1 MHLNSFILEIHY
13 CRLLLDLSRGV
24 KNMASNNILLDRGG
38 ILPWLLQEL
47 NSLGISINH
56 LHWLNNSRELYSL
69 VENLKQDFLHEIKES
84 EEQGLFVNPGG
95 G

>member
-1 MHLNSFILEIHY
+1 
-13 CRLLLDLSRGV
+13 
-24 KNMASNNILLDRGG
+24 MASNKILIDGG

-56 LHWLNNSRELYSL
+56 IHKLNNNRELYDL
-69 VENLKQDFLHEIKES
+69 ANNLKQDFLYIIRENMK
-84 EEQGLFVNPGG
+84 QGIFVNPGG